1 MNFFLTP
8 NTSFLPTN
16 MSFWVNLGY
25 VPVDAVPGAPFLE
38 RGAARLGQVLVGL
51 SQEGGDLKQQHARN

>member
-1 MNFFLTP
+1 
-8 NTSFLPTN
+8 

-25 VPVDAVPGAPFLE
+25 VPVNAVPGAPFLE

-51 SQEGGDLKQQHARN
+51 SQEGGDLKQEHARN